1 MLTLVAAVELYDRA
15 KEGREID
22 DLVSSFL
29 ESRKAISCTRVENDM
44 TMVTEAENRA
54 RGNGIVGT
62 AERGWSS
69 QWTEITVRIYLTDN
83 LSVVL

>member
-29 ESRKAISCTRVENDM
+29 ESRKAISCTSVENDM
-44 TMVTEAENRA
+44 TLTATVEVSA
-54 RGNGIVGT
+54 RRSRTVGIAG
-62 AERGWSS
+62 R
-69 QWTEITVRIYLTDN
+69 R
-83 LSVVL
+83 